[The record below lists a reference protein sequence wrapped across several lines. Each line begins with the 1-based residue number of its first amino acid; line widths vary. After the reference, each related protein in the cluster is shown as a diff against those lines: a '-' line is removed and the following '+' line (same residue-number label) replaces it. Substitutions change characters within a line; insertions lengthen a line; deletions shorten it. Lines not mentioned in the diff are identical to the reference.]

1 MKGIRGVPRL
11 LYYHGYA
18 MLMSPNKGETAVHS
32 CYCRGDMVVRELAK
46 GTGHTAELV
55 RVHQCIIWYCFVFC
69 VYVIKARVKRLIS
82 YVPNLMLKSDNNR
95 TP

>member
-1 MKGIRGVPRL
+1 
-11 LYYHGYA
+11 
-18 MLMSPNKGETAVHS
+18 
-32 CYCRGDMVVRELAK
+32 MVVRELAK

-82 YVPNLMLKSDNNR
+82 YVPNLMLMSDNNR
-95 TP
+95 TPSLTLVPGLVRLDEFDPDLTQKSV

>member
-1 MKGIRGVPRL
+1 
-11 LYYHGYA
+11 
-18 MLMSPNKGETAVHS
+18 
-32 CYCRGDMVVRELAK
+32 MVVREHAK

-82 YVPNLMLKSDNNR
+82 YVPNLMLMSDNNR